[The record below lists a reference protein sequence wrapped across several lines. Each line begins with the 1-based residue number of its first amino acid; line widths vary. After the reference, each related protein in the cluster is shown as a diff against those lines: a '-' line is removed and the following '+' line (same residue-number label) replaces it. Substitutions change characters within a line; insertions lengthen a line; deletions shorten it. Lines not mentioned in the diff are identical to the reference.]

1 MEMQKRVTTLRHFML
16 PSQFVATGLYSDR
29 VHQRAAAFRL
39 LTHAEFESYVEDL
52 VTSHVTARL
61 DAWNTNRRPSIT
73 LAALL
78 AYDEVAGK
86 PPTSLI
92 APPQKPAKPFRQRLE
107 DAANHFNRQVR
118 VYNHGV
124 RELNLLS
131 MLLPIG
137 LEIDEVDTTWLASLD
152 SWARERGDFA
162 HKSSGKIGTRLDPA
176 KEYAQVKLLM
186 AGFKDLDRRVAA
198 VH

>member
-1 MEMQKRVTTLRHFML
+1 MQKRVTTLRHAML
-16 PSQFVATGLYSDR
+16 PSRFIATGLYPNR
-29 VHQRAAAFRL
+29 IHQRAAAFRL
-39 LTHAEFESYVEDL
+39 LAHAEFEAFVEDL

-61 DAWNTNRRPSIT
+61 AAWTANRRPSIT

-86 PPTSLI
+86 PPTSLVT
-92 APPQKPAKPFRQRLE
+92 PPQKAAKSLQERLD
-107 DAANHFNRQVR
+107 DAANRFNQQVR

-137 LEIDEVDTTWLASLD
+137 MEASDLDLTWLATLD

-162 HKSSGKIGTRLDPA
+162 HKSSGKIGNRLDPA
-176 KEYAQVKLLM
+176 TEYAQVKSLM
-186 AGFKDLDRRVAA
+186 GGFKDLDRRVAEIP
-198 VH
+198 

>member
-1 MEMQKRVTTLRHFML
+1 MQKRVTALRHTML
-16 PSQFVATGLYSDR
+16 PSRFLATGLYPDR
-29 VHQRAAAFRL
+29 VHQRAAGFRL
-39 LTHAEFESYVEDL
+39 LVHAEFESFVEDL

-61 DAWNTNRRPSIT
+61 AAWSTGRKSSIT

-86 PPTSLI
+86 PPTSVI
-92 APPQKPAKPFRQRLE
+92 TPPQKPSKVLGERLE
-107 DAANHFNRQVR
+107 DAANRYNQQVR

-137 LEIDEVDTTWLASLD
+137 IDAGDLDISWLSSVDA
-152 SWARERGDFA
+152 WAQERGDFA
-162 HKSSGKIGTRLDPA
+162 HKSAGKIGTRLDPA
-176 KEYAQVKLLM
+176 KEYAQVKALLV
-186 AGFKDLDRRVAA
+186 GFKDLDRLVADLQ
-198 VH
+198 